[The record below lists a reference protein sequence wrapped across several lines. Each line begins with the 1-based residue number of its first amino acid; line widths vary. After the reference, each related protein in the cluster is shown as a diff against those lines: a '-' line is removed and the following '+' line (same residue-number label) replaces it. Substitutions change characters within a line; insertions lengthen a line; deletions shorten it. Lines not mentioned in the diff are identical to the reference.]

1 MDRVL
6 MVFVLIWSSGLQ
18 AEETNTSKVI
28 NDIRLEGGS
37 SRCSGLLQVKHQ
49 DTWSEVDDSDWDLKL
64 ADEICRQLDCGSVVQ
79 AYSKYTDSSAWRK
92 KPFCFESESKP
103 RKCLTK
109 RSRVYPSSLEII
121 CSDSVR
127 LVNGTSLCSGR
138 LQVKSNQSWSSVC
151 EGDFDRQDAEVV
163 CRELGCGTP
172 SIFQGGLY
180 GEGEAPVWDKNF
192 HCKGNESALLDCGSS
207 GSARETCSPG
217 EAVGLTCS
225 EPVNVRLV
233 GGSSRC
239 AGELEVKQQGE
250 WTKVDAEQTAWTLKT
265 ADVVCRQMDC
275 GSVILAQ
282 EKQDNL
288 YKTMSRIDTACL
300 QSESVIRECVVI
312 KMTTSVY
319 TLEIVCSDSV
329 RLVNGSSL
337 CSGTLQVK
345 YQQSWSSVCEADFDQ
360 LDAEVV
366 CRELGCGTPTVLRGG
381 LYGEEQAPLWR
392 REFQCKGNESALLD
406 CGGSDSAP
414 DTCSPG
420 EAVGITCSE
429 RDNMRLSGGTS
440 RCDGTLEMKVR
451 GEWRPVVNYEIE
463 WDQKVAAVCRQLDC
477 GSAVSTKTRYT
488 RKPVWLLRHPCGQSD
503 SLLRECLVIQD
514 FIRSATLVVM
524 CSDILAQPNISFSVS
539 NDGDSEAQQ
548 RELQVLMGSSFT
560 ISCSILPQY
569 AGGSFQLSLTT
580 SAMSHN
586 YTLAA
591 VNHSAHFLFSAA
603 DQTHQ
608 GVYRCV
614 YHVYVFSYNFSSE
627 SQPLHL
633 TVSASLTI
641 LTISV
646 ILVKIVIFSLGLF
659 FYCKVIRGWMK
670 LRKVVYS
677 DGRVQLLGVEAQ
689 RTDQDLAEVMMD
701 SYKTLESGQCSQ

>member
-319 TLEIVCSDSV
+319 TLEIVCS
-329 RLVNGSSL
+329 
-337 CSGTLQVK
+337 
-345 YQQSWSSVCEADFDQ
+345 
-360 LDAEVV
+360 
-366 CRELGCGTPTVLRGG
+366 
-381 LYGEEQAPLWR
+381 
-392 REFQCKGNESALLD
+392 GNN
-406 CGGSDSAP
+406 C
-414 DTCSPG
+414 
-420 EAVGITCSE
+420 
-429 RDNMRLSGGTS
+429 
-440 RCDGTLEMKVR
+440 
-451 GEWRPVVNYEIE
+451 PVFFN
-463 WDQKVAAVCRQLDC
+463 
-477 GSAVSTKTRYT
+477 
-488 RKPVWLLRHPCGQSD
+488 
-503 SLLRECLVIQD
+503 
-514 FIRSATLVVM
+514 
-524 CSDILAQPNISFSVS
+524 FSV
-539 NDGDSEAQQ
+539 
-548 RELQVLMGSSFT
+548 
-560 ISCSILPQY
+560 
-569 AGGSFQLSLTT
+569 
-580 SAMSHN
+580 
-586 YTLAA
+586 
-591 VNHSAHFLFSAA
+591 LF
-603 DQTHQ
+603 
-608 GVYRCV
+608 VRCV
-614 YHVYVFSYNFSSE
+614 LS
-627 SQPLHL
+627 
-633 TVSASLTI
+633 
-641 LTISV
+641 
-646 ILVKIVIFSLGLF
+646 
-659 FYCKVIRGWMK
+659 
-670 LRKVVYS
+670 
-677 DGRVQLLGVEAQ
+677 
-689 RTDQDLAEVMMD
+689 
-701 SYKTLESGQCSQ
+701 TLP

>member
-1 MDRVL
+1 M
-6 MVFVLIWSSGLQ
+6 
-18 AEETNTSKVI
+18 N
-28 NDIRLEGGS
+28 
-37 SRCSGLLQVKHQ
+37 
-49 DTWSEVDDSDWDLKL
+49 
-64 ADEICRQLDCGSVVQ
+64 CGSAV
-79 AYSKYTDSSAWRK
+79 STRK
-92 KPFCFESESKP
+92 KMGDSHRIMWQVGTGCLQSESAV
-103 RKCLTK
+103 RECVFTQFT
-109 RSRVYPSSLEII
+109 SSTYNLEIV

-151 EGDFDRQDAEVV
+151 EGDFDQLDAEVV

-172 SIFQGGLY
+172 SI
-180 GEGEAPVWDKNF
+180 
-192 HCKGNESALLDCGSS
+192 
-207 GSARETCSPG
+207 
-217 EAVGLTCS
+217 
-225 EPVNVRLV
+225 
-233 GGSSRC
+233 
-239 AGELEVKQQGE
+239 
-250 WTKVDAEQTAWTLKT
+250 
-265 ADVVCRQMDC
+265 
-275 GSVILAQ
+275 
-282 EKQDNL
+282 
-288 YKTMSRIDTACL
+288 
-300 QSESVIRECVVI
+300 
-312 KMTTSVY
+312 
-319 TLEIVCSDSV
+319 
-329 RLVNGSSL
+329 
-337 CSGTLQVK
+337 
-345 YQQSWSSVCEADFDQ
+345 
-360 LDAEVV
+360 
-366 CRELGCGTPTVLRGG
+366 LRGG

-420 EAVGITCSE
+420 EAVGLTCSE

-440 RCDGTLEMKVR
+440 RCDGTLEMKVHE
-451 GEWRPVVNYEIE
+451 EWRPVVNYEIE

-477 GSAVSTKTRYT
+477 GSAISTKTRYT
-488 RKPVWLLRHPCGQSD
+488 RKPVWLLRQPCGQSD
-503 SLLRECLVIQD
+503 SLLRECLLHQD
-514 FIRSATLVVM
+514 FVSSATLVVM

-569 AGGSFQLSLTT
+569 PGGSFQLSLTT

-633 TVSASLTI
+633 TVSASLTDLI
-641 LTISV
+641 IRV
-646 ILVKIVIFSLGLF
+646 FLVMLVVLSGALF
-659 FYCKVIRGWMK
+659 FYYKTIRGK
-670 LRKVVYS
+670 NPKQEDIFELGYLHGAEERLVEKTRRTELGTNPDGLTCSQRKV
-677 DGRVQLLGVEAQ
+677 
-689 RTDQDLAEVMMD
+689 
-701 SYKTLESGQCSQ
+701 ESEHC